1 MEQDNSV
8 IHLWFKA
15 FLLAL
20 VVVSITGVIMVY
32 SSSYIYATEVY
43 QNSSYFFVRQLIFL
57 SIGAALAFVVSRT
70 RYDFWLKYSTG
81 INLFISIALVLTFIP
96 GIGVSVKGAN
106 RWINVAG
113 FSLQPGEILKYTV
126 LLSGITYF
134 EQFTKVD
141 LKKRIQDGVLLFLPM
156 VLVILQPDYGTFMI
170 CFLGLLFT
178 CYMSSFPR
186 KIFYSIIPVAV
197 VIGSALLVAQPYRVE
212 RLKTFWDP
220 WQSPQGSGFQII
232 QSWMGFANGSLFGQ
246 GLGNSHEK
254 LFYLPEAHND
264 FIFSVLGEELGFVGV
279 VFVVTMFL
287 VLILSGFKIVLLVK
301 QRAAALLAACAI
313 FTLGF
318 QALLNM
324 MVVLGLLPTKGL
336 NLPFI
341 SYGGSSLI
349 SNFFAIGLFLS
360 VYFHQKRD
368 EAQISEGYQSPQGSY
383 RSMSRESTA
392 RQGQDLFSQL

>member
-1 MEQDNSV
+1 MESENTGIQF
-8 IHLWFKA
+8 WFKA
-15 FLLAL
+15 FMLAL
-20 VVVSITGVIMVY
+20 VILNITGVIMVY
-32 SSSYIYATEVY
+32 SSSYIFATEMY

-57 SIGAALAFVVSRT
+57 VLATSLAFVVSKT

-81 INLFISIALVLTFIP
+81 INIALTLAILATFIP
-96 GIGVSVKGAN
+96 GLGVSVKGAH
-106 RWINVAG
+106 RWINIAG
-113 FSLQPGEILKYTV
+113 YSFQPGEILKYTI
-126 LLSGITYF
+126 LLSGINYF
-134 EQFTKVD
+134 ESFNFTTVKERV
-141 LKKRIQDGVLLFLPM
+141 IYACLLMIPM
-156 VLVILQPDYGTFMI
+156 SLVILQPDYGTFMI

-186 KIFYSIIPVAV
+186 KIFYTFVPVVAMVGAV
-197 VIGSALLVAQPYRVE
+197 LLVAQPYRVE
-212 RLKTFWDP
+212 RLKTFLDP

-232 QSWMGFANGSLFGQ
+232 QSWMGFANGSIFGQ

-279 VFVVTMFL
+279 MFTVTLFVS
-287 VLILSGFKIVLLVK
+287 LILFGFKVVLLVK
-301 QRAAALLAACAI
+301 ERKAALLAACSI

-341 SYGGSSLI
+341 SYGGSSLV
-349 SNFFAIGLFLS
+349 SNFFAVGLFIS
-360 VYFHQKRD
+360 VYFYQKKRD
-368 EAQISEGYQSPQGSY
+368 ETLESSY
-383 RSMSRESTA
+383 DLGTNPYHTRRESIHE
-392 RQGQDLFSQL
+392 RGQDLFSHL